1 MTQEITMADELKE
14 HLGWLFD
21 RIASEGDPQ
30 KLAGL
35 VVTINEVLDAIE
47 RRMAEL
53 GDAGE

>member
-1 MTQEITMADELKE
+1 MADELKE